1 VTVKAGAGIELVC
14 LTEPRDGTDV
24 RWRLNGSPFT
34 SDLTRGI
41 MVRVGQLQI
50 TNVTT
55 SLAGSYDC
63 VANNSRGAVISQPA
77 DVRIAGWSSVIHCLI
92 GFPLETG
99 SASVLGSCAS
109 VARDGI
115 ICLCCTLLCS
125 VSTFLLRSLALLSL

>member
-1 VTVKAGAGIELVC
+1 MHFVNEPQSVTVKAGAGIELVC

-99 SASVLGSCAS
+99 RHLGLGFPSP
-109 VARDGI
+109 
-115 ICLCCTLLCS
+115 T
-125 VSTFLLRSLALLSL
+125 STYFH